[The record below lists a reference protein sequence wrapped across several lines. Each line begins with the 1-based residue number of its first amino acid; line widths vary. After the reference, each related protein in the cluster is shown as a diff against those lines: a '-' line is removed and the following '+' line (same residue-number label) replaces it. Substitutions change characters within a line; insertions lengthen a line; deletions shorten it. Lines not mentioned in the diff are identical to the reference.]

1 MLSLK
6 SLLVAESEGFE
17 PPLGCPKPDFESG
30 AFDHSANSPR
40 VADYTG
46 FRRAAGRRG
55 TLWFSAHWRNTKRN
69 GAAAPF
75 RIVHR
80 ERNETFRYFFAGAD
94 TAAGVPFPFGAAA
107 IDAGCICAAGTAL
120 PLAFMSAK

>member
-1 MLSLK
+1 MRDSNPRY
-6 SLLVAESEGFE
+6 VAVYLISSQAPSTTRPTLRELRIIPVS
-17 PPLGCPKPDFESG
+17 D
-30 AFDHSANSPR
+30 ASPA
-40 VADYTG
+40 VLP
-46 FRRAAGRRG
+46 RAAIRG
-55 TLWFSAHWRNTKRN
+55 FLPHSLNKKRN